1 MIYIIH
7 AYMHMYMHTCM
18 LELIVRDKWSDFFSM
33 SPDKNL
39 TIKFLL
45 VQQFTPHLVFVFVYI

>member
-7 AYMHMYMHTCM
+7 AYMHMYIHTCM
-18 LELIVRDKWSDFFSM
+18 RELIVHDKWSDFFSM

-39 TIKFLL
+39 MIKFLL
-45 VQQFTPHLVFVFVYI
+45 VQ